1 MNKVLLAYY
10 VLLLIIVFAWPTW
23 RLWRRE
29 GINALVLPS
38 EDNAEG
44 VIGIW
49 FKGLIASVALVVAA
63 SVSGVPPHALGEL
76 PWVAVAPV
84 DQTAWT
90 LLVGS
95 LAWMAVAQ
103 AQMGRAWRIGIDHAN
118 TPLLARAGLF
128 AWSRNPIFLGLRLNL
143 VGLFL
148 LIPNAATLAI
158 MLVAEALIQVQVRL
172 EEQHLTRIFGDD
184 YTDYCQAV
192 RRWL

>member
-1 MNKVLLAYY
+1 MFKALLAYY
-10 VLLLIIVFAWPTW
+10 VLLLIVVFAWPTW

-29 GINALVLPS
+29 RINALVLPS
-38 EDNAEG
+38 DDTPEG

-49 FKGLIASVALVVAA
+49 FKFLIASVALIVIA
-63 SVSGVPPHALGEL
+63 SAVGTPPRLLGDL
-76 PWVAVAPV
+76 PWVAGAPLRA
-84 DQTAWT
+84 TGWG
-90 LLVGS
+90 LLAVS
-95 LAWMAVAQ
+95 LIWMVVAQ

-148 LIPNAATLAI
+148 LLPNAFTLAT
-158 MLVAEALIQVQVRL
+158 MLLGEALIQVQTRL
-172 EEQHLTRIFGDD
+172 EEQHLVSTFGHA
-184 YTDYCQAV
+184 YANYCRAV